1 MALAPRSVCIDASL
15 AGCDPHRFPFF
26 PRKWS
31 EMCCR
36 RSKFS
41 LTGTSGASAR
51 LNRFLPDR
59 FILEYKVNGETRRWT
74 ALIWPPNLRATLGQA
89 WRQGAGLV
97 SNIPRRRR

>member
-1 MALAPRSVCIDASL
+1 MERNVLQALKVLPDRDILV
-15 AGCDPHRFPFF
+15 AG
-26 PRKWS
+26 
-31 EMCCR
+31 
-36 RSKFS
+36 
-41 LTGTSGASAR
+41 AR